1 MRHRRGNYSLFF
13 AMLLPLLL
21 GFMAL
26 AIDIGRLRV
35 ARVQV
40 QGAADAAALAALA
53 ELRAGGT
60 RGDAADSAED
70 AANATRLQGVADGA
84 GLFDV
89 DLSYGEWDFTGLEW
103 SSASGSINGVSVE
116 IEQNR
121 PLNFLFAPIFESG
134 GFASRVYA
142 SGTER
147 DFSGRSLHLRRRAS
161 LRPRDV
167 IFVVDASQE
176 AVPHLDNIHAALGDA
191 ITSMRDL
198 RLPDDRVAIVE
209 YAGDAIV
216 AHPLSSLEDDFADI
230 QDELTGYGPCSY
242 DTASWYYYYRF
253 WAPTELEEMRGDAGF
268 FEFNPVASLV
278 AEGYSP
284 FYRFEDGSA
293 SDEFLAEIFDAAAIP
308 MPVYLADPDFD
319 QQCLLN
325 WSSNY
330 LFLNFFPR
338 MKDPDTGDALFNT
351 SRLMCH
357 AGHVLA
363 DDPDRFDEYI
373 AVPEVEDCSEDH
385 QPLEDLDGIESFS
398 GSADF
403 DPGYEHCDMSYQEA
417 GVNPGAGL
425 AQAIEIL
432 NAAGPSR
439 NEATII
445 LITTSAPKKG
455 PDVDDAL
462 DAQRIYEEA
471 TAAAID
477 ELSNM
482 KANVHVISITPSG
495 SDEEDFLSDL
505 PTGRGIFRSTESSL
519 SLSDLLD
526 EAARDIKI
534 QMVQ

>member
-60 RGDAADSAED
+60 HGDAASAAED

-89 DLSYGEWDFTGLEW
+89 DLSYGEWDFTGLDW
-103 SSASGSINGVSVE
+103 SNASGSISGVSVD
-116 IEQNR
+116 IQQNR
-121 PLNFLFAPIFESG
+121 QLNFLFAPIFESG

-142 SGTER
+142 GGGDR
-147 DFSGRSLHLRRRAS
+147 DFSGRSLQLRRRAS

-191 ITSMRDL
+191 ITAMRDL
-198 RLPDDRVAIVE
+198 RLADDRVAIVE
-209 YAGDAIV
+209 YAGAAIV
-216 AHPLSSLEDDFADI
+216 AHPLSSLEDDFGDI

-253 WAPTELEEMRGDAGF
+253 WAPTELEEMRGNAGF
-268 FEFNPVASLV
+268 FEFNPIASLL

-284 FYRFEDGSA
+284 FYRFETGSA
-293 SDEFLAEIFDAAAIP
+293 SDEFMATSGEFELAGSS
-308 MPVYLADPDFD
+308 MPAYGSDPDFD

-325 WSSNY
+325 WWSNF
-330 LFLNFFPR
+330 LFINYFPR
-338 MKDPDTGDALFNT
+338 MQDPDTAEPLFNT

-357 AGHVLA
+357 EGHVLK

-373 AVPEVEDCSEDH
+373 AVPEVDSCA
-385 QPLEDLDGIESFS
+385 QGPLEDIDGIESFS

-425 AQAIEIL
+425 AQAVEIL

-439 NEATII
+439 NEATVI

-471 TAAAID
+471 TYAALD
-477 ELSNM
+477 DLSNM
-482 KANVHVISITPSG
+482 NVNVHVISITPSG

-505 PTGRGIFRSTESSL
+505 PVGRGIFRSTESSL
-519 SLSDLLD
+519 GVSDLLD

>member
-53 ELRAGGT
+53 ELRDGGT
-60 RGDAADSAED
+60 HGDAAASAEA
-70 AANATRLQGVADGA
+70 AANATRLQGVADGV

-89 DLSYGEWDFTGLEW
+89 DLSYGEWDFAGLDW

-116 IEQNR
+116 IQQNR
-121 PLNFLFAPIFESG
+121 PLNFLFAPIFEAG

-142 SGTER
+142 GGADR
-147 DFSGRSLHLRRRAS
+147 DFSGRSLQLRRRAS

-191 ITSMRDL
+191 ITAMRDL
-198 RLPDDRVAIVE
+198 RLADDRVAIVE
-209 YAGDAIV
+209 YAGGAVV
-216 AHPLSSLEDDFADI
+216 AHPLSSLEDNFGDI
-230 QDELTGYGPCSY
+230 QDELTGYHPCSY
-242 DTASWYYYYRF
+242 DSASWYYYYRF

-268 FEFNPVASLV
+268 YEFNPIAALV
-278 AEGYSP
+278 AEGYAP
-284 FYRFEDGSA
+284 IYRFEDGSA
-293 SDEFLAEIFDAAAIP
+293 SDLFMDDVF
-308 MPVYLADPDFD
+308 ADGPGVPPPTYGVEPDFD
-319 QQCLLN
+319 QQCLVN
-325 WSSNY
+325 WASSFLFANY
-330 LFLNFFPR
+330 FPR
-338 MKDPDTGDALFNT
+338 LLDPDTGEAYVTT
-351 SRLMCH
+351 SRLTCYE
-357 AGHVLA
+357 GHVLQ
-363 DDPDRFDEYI
+363 DDPDRFDENI
-373 AVPEVEDCSEDH
+373 AVPEIDGCPDG
-385 QPLEDLDGIESFS
+385 PFGADIDGIESFS

-403 DPGYEHCDMSYQEA
+403 DPGYEHLDLSYQEA

-425 AQAIEIL
+425 AQAVEIL

-439 NEATII
+439 NEATVI
-445 LITTSAPKKG
+445 LLTTSAPKKG

-471 TAAAID
+471 TFAALD
-477 ELSNM
+477 DLSNM
-482 KANVHVISITPSG
+482 DVDVHVIAITPSG

-505 PTGRGIFRSTESSL
+505 PVGRGIFRSTESSL
-519 SLSDLLD
+519 GVSDLLD